1 MRAFLQASS
10 LFYIILILGLAYGLV
25 VFSQTQL
32 ADNLRQFG
40 VPIPY
45 CTTHPLVSMCA
56 MDYLP
61 VSASLIG
68 DANALNVLLFTVPSK
83 DMLNAMC
90 SLSDSGANVRVV
102 MNQILKSNTQ
112 LLSQLDKCK
121 VKYRFSPYVTSN
133 ELSTGKCYLNFTSMY
148 GIYTCCTEVVS
159 RFERYFE
166 EVWKGASP

>member
-1 MRAFLQASS
+1 MRLQLSASS

-32 ADNLRQFG
+32 ADGLRRLG

-45 CTTHPLVSMCA
+45 CTTHPLVSMCP
-56 MDYLP
+56 MDYTA

-68 DANALNVLLFTVPSK
+68 DANVLDVFVFTVPSK
-83 DMLNAMC
+83 DILNAMC
-90 SLSDSGANVRVV
+90 SLSQSGANVRVV
-102 MNQILKSNTQ
+102 MGEALRHDKQ

-121 VKYRFSPYVTSN
+121 VKYRFSPYVVSN

-148 GIYTCCTEVVS
+148 GIYTCCTDIVS
-159 RFERYFE
+159 RFERHFE
-166 EVWKGASP
+166 EVWKSASP

>member
-1 MRAFLQASS
+1 MRAQLSVSS

-25 VFSQTQL
+25 LFSQTQF
-32 ADNLRQFG
+32 ADSLRQFG

-45 CTTHPLVSMCA
+45 CTTHPLVSMCT

-68 DANALNVLLFTVPSK
+68 DVNTLNVFLFTVPSK

-90 SLSDSGANVRVV
+90 SLSQSGANVRVV
-102 MNQILKSNTQ
+102 MNNLLKSNKQ
-112 LLSQLDKCK
+112 LLSQFDECK

-133 ELSTGKCYLNFTSMY
+133 ELSTGRCYLNFTSTY
-148 GIYTCCTEVVS
+148 GVYTCCKDIVS
-159 RFERYFE
+159 RFEGYFE
-166 EVWKGASP
+166 EVWKSASP